1 MRKTHQLLMSMSAR
15 ATKENEK
22 DKTSLVEKQKRVL
35 RHSQILLEALKTIYY
50 CIICY
55 IMLICM
61 FLYESKQEKKKYLKN
76 STDDLF
82 SRICFR
88 EWRILRFFGS
98 TYFREWNV
106 LGFFSSTYFCENW
119 QNSRN
124 LQKLIH

>member
-55 IMLICM
+55 IMLICS
-61 FLYESKQEKKKYLKN
+61 FCTKVSRRRKN
-76 STDDLF
+76 
-82 SRICFR
+82 I
-88 EWRILRFFGS
+88 
-98 TYFREWNV
+98 
-106 LGFFSSTYFCENW
+106 
-119 QNSRN
+119 
-124 LQKLIH
+124 